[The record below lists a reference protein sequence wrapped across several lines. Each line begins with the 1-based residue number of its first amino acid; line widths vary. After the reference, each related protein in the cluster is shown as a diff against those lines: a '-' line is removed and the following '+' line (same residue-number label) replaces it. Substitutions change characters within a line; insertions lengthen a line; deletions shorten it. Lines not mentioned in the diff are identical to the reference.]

1 MTSSLRAETRGQ
13 PSADQKLK
21 NRLRYAGSHK
31 LSQQLNKKN
40 ADKSLLRKL
49 GLPIEVVLT
58 RAGLV
63 AEARLKH
70 WLEKKKENK
79 INTNPLT
86 FKYNQPYKKDKNKKA
101 ITAKK
106 KD

>member
-1 MTSSLRAETRGQ
+1 MVSKLRAETRGK

-21 NRLRYAGSHK
+21 NRLRYASSDK

-49 GLPIEVVLT
+49 GLPIEVILT
-58 RAGLV
+58 RTGKV

-70 WLEKKKENK
+70 WLEKKK
-79 INTNPLT
+79 T
-86 FKYNQPYKKDKNKKA
+86 
-101 ITAKK
+101 
-106 KD
+106 